1 MYVWF
6 TLIHLYCFRYIYSNC
21 RKMLHKFT
29 VFFLQSNGKKY
40 NAMNVKKN
48 TKTLGWVLVRLH
60 GTWGDSLSGWGSCG
74 KCFGILNIFSSCL
87 WNANYFC
94 NVCRNILVKSSLIK
108 VLFREQFF
116 IWTIYSTGLSA
127 WEIVLI
133 QISLTW
139 LFSDHSVDWT
149 KTNHQQKTKNQD
161 RRWG

>member
-1 MYVWF
+1 MFVWF
-6 TLIHLYCFRYIYSNC
+6 TLIHLYCFRYIQIVEKCYTS
-21 RKMLHKFT
+21 
-29 VFFLQSNGKKY
+29 LQSFFY
-40 NAMNVKKN
+40 SPMEKN
-48 TKTLGWVLVRLH
+48 TMQCKKKKKQTLGWVLVRLH
-60 GTWGDSLSGWGSCG
+60 GTWGDSLRGWVSCG

-87 WNANYFC
+87 CNANYFC

-133 QISLTW
+133 QISLTL

-149 KTNHQQKTKNQD
+149 KKNHQQKTKNQD